1 MARQGGI
8 SEIVT
13 ENLFDKIH
21 ADPRWLAFLRKVG
34 KAPEQLAKIEF
45 KVTLPAAEGSTV
57 SGGANH

>member
-1 MARQGGI
+1 VA
-8 SEIVT
+8 

-45 KVTLPAAEGSTV
+45 KVMLPQGDGNTA
-57 SGGANH
+57 SGQANR